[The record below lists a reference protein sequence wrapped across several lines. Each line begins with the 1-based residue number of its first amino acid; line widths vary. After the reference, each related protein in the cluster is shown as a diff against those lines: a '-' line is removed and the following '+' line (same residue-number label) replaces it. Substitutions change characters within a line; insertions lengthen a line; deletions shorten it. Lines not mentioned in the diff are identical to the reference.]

1 MREDYQPYFREL
13 KSRLVD
19 LGYRSVREHELGG
32 EFSLNAGWTLS
43 FEGERYYGPM
53 FGIYVIPPTSDN
65 RQRGY
70 EVGLLM
76 RAFEKILGQSFGEP
90 TIGGQVDFLIKEKN
104 LVFGDPAFYE
114 AEYAKLH
121 DFAR

>member
-19 LGYRSVREHELGG
+19 LGYMSVREHDLGV
-32 EFSLNAGWTLS
+32 SLDGGWKLS
-43 FEGERYYGPM
+43 FEGERYYGPL
-53 FGIYVIPPTSDN
+53 FGIYVIPPTPSN
-65 RQRGY
+65 GRQRGY

-76 RAFEKILGQSFGEP
+76 RAFEKIFGQSFGEP

-121 DFAR
+121 DFAA